1 MLYLIVAH
9 DGTDPGAQERR
20 AAVRP
25 AHLVGAKQ
33 RSEAGLMPVAGA
45 ILNADGAMAGSVLVV
60 EAADEAEA
68 RAIIENDIYTE
79 SGVWVRYDIWPF
91 KRAF

>member
-9 DGTDPGAQERR
+9 DGTDPQAQARR

-33 RSEAGLMPVAGA
+33 RAEAGLMPLGGA
-45 ILNADGAMAGSVLVV
+45 ILNAAGEMVGSALVV
-60 EAADEAEA
+60 EAEDEAEA
-68 RAIIENDIYTE
+68 RSIVENDPYTE
-79 SGVWVRYDIWPF
+79 SGVWIRYDIWPF
-91 KRAF
+91 RRAF